1 MGGKYRRLLDV
12 CRPRVQCRENKE
24 ECLTCRPR
32 VQCGENTEDCLT
44 CVDQGFNVGK
54 IKKNV

>member
-1 MGGKYRRLLDV
+1 MFDVSTKGSRVEGGKYRRLLDV
-12 CRPRVQCRENKE
+12 
-24 ECLTCRPR
+24 CRPR